1 MKTLFTVERNFLVDD
16 RNDIYGIWLS
26 SYALLGLMLG
36 NLDRYGVIA
45 LDTFIGVYVFTDEE
59 WAEYK
64 EDNP

>member
-45 LDTFIGVYVFTDEE
+45 LDTFIGV
-59 WAEYK
+59 
-64 EDNP
+64 